1 MTWGAA
7 ILAALRLVEAIMTW
21 ANARKLIRAG
31 QDAEIARASAAI
43 LAKTASAKRV
53 MDEVYKLSGADLDKL
68 FDELERTT
76 ASPDIK

>member
-31 QDAEIARASAAI
+31 QDA
-43 LAKTASAKRV
+43 
-53 MDEVYKLSGADLDKL
+53 
-68 FDELERTT
+68 
-76 ASPDIK
+76 